1 MKNLL
6 VSLLLFGFISSTNAA
21 FINNG
26 DNTISDDVSGLDW
39 LSLSVTV
46 NQAYSEA
53 ETLNTGWRYATNDE
67 VVNLFNFFF
76 STFVS
81 NNSNGTSFSGTTDYP
96 ISTYAAQE
104 ADIATFQSYFGATP
118 DGQTFGLYKDEDNIL
133 RVMGAYWGTNA
144 QDSGTTNVIGD
155 EANENLNAYIT
166 TSLNGYSTYVVRSV
180 PDSSSIYLL
189 AFGLLSLFGASGRKV

>member
-1 MKNLL
+1 MKSLL
-6 VSLLLFGFISSTNAA
+6 ASLLLFSFISSTNAA

-53 ETLNTGWRYATNDE
+53 ETLNPGWRYATNDE

-81 NNSNGTSFSGTTDYP
+81 NNSSGTSFSGTTDYP

-104 ADIATFQSYFGATP
+104 TDIATFQSYFGATS

-155 EANENLNAYIT
+155 EATENYDAYIAIPSSVT
-166 TSLNGYSTYVVRSV
+166 FTYLVRSV
-180 PDSSSIYLL
+180 PESSSIYLL
-189 AFGLLSLFGASGRKV
+189 AFGLLGLFGVARRKV